1 MIAEGHAACEE
12 TTASTS
18 AAIVQNAVTAP
29 G

>member
-1 MIAEGHAACEE
+1 MIAEGHAAGEE
-12 TTASTS
+12 TAASAS